1 MLTIV
6 QATTNIYYW
15 DNGNNFDLGAGN
27 DSLTVNGN
35 GNNTVSA
42 GEGNDTVNLY
52 GDGNDSVVAGAGDD
66 VITIIGDANVFDH
79 AHAHYI
85 DLGEGNDT
93 LTIEGGVIIEDPRDF
108 NAVTTII
115 GGAGNDTVVIDGPL
129 EIDTNHVLNA
139 NLGDGNDSITLR
151 ADDLRNNDT
160 VTGGSNVDTL
170 VLTNASGLAETG
182 LVRDSE
188 TQRTSSFENIDLRD
202 QGIYFSLT
210 DNLIASADGNP
221 GSADDNAITVI
232 TESANG
238 TQTVDTTALTVPTFL
253 EDNFFNLR
261 GGDFQDIVVAD
272 EESINSF
279 NVLRF
284 DNPNNGIPDCY
295 R

>member
-6 QATTNIYYW
+6 QATTNIWYW

-93 LTIEGGVIIEDPRDF
+93 LTIQGGVNIEVPQDF

-129 EIDTNHVLNA
+129 EINTNHVLNA

-170 VLTNASGLAETG
+170 VLTNASGLSETG
-182 LVRDSE
+182 LGQGFRNA
-188 TQRTSSFENIDLRD
+188 ENQQLRKH
-202 QGIYFSLT
+202 
-210 DNLIASADGNP
+210 
-221 GSADDNAITVI
+221 
-232 TESANG
+232 
-238 TQTVDTTALTVPTFL
+238 
-253 EDNFFNLR
+253 
-261 GGDFQDIVVAD
+261 
-272 EESINSF
+272 
-279 NVLRF
+279 
-284 DNPNNGIPDCY
+284 
-295 R
+295 